1 MRHSVYILLS
11 ILTLSAAG
19 EARGQEEAR
28 GLTWEQTVMQIETDG
43 SNEAHDVVFRIRNNG
58 PTPDVIRS
66 VNTSCG
72 CTVGTPD
79 KPLYAPGESGT
90 LPVKHNRGPAP
101 ARAVTASACRPTR
114 AGDASMSLL
123 CA

>member
-43 SNEAHDVVFRIRNNG
+43 SNEARDVVFRFRNNG
-58 PTPDVIRS
+58 PTPVVIRS

-79 KPLYAPGESGT
+79 KPQYAPGESGSR
-90 LPVKHNRGPAP
+90 PHPIDDRAAAP
-101 ARAVTASACRPTR
+101 AVDGHSVFRRAAVK
-114 AGDASMSLL
+114 
-123 CA
+123 